1 MIFAPLADGRVQ
13 AFNAETLES
22 LWVYQDML
30 KGQSLSPI
38 TYSDGYIYTGFWNAE
53 TKDANY
59 VCIPVTDEDPTNTQE
74 AKEAAWQYTSL
85 GGFYWAGSV
94 VRGDYVVFGT
104 DDGTS
109 GSDGTGHVLSLNKKT
124 GAVMDSVDVI
134 GDQRST
140 IAYDKETDR
149 LYFTTKGGYLYSL
162 KLKSDGTFDKDTLK
176 SVQPGSMSTSTPVVY
191 NGRIYIGVTSGSN
204 FSGTYSIS
212 VIDAATMT
220 EVYKAPLKGYPQCSV
235 LLSTAYEKE
244 DGSVYLYATYNK
256 NPGGITL
263 IRDKKGQTTPDVE
276 EIFTPE
282 KARQQYCIT
291 SIICDENG
299 TLYYKNDSAC
309 VMAVASS
316 EAYMTGITSS
326 AEGSSIDA
334 GAAFDTKANSH
345 KINIFF
351 RSRKDNTDGKS
362 VRRKYCDH

>member
-1 MIFAPLADGRVQ
+1 
-13 AFNAETLES
+13 
-22 LWVYQDML
+22 ML

-134 GDQRST
+134 DDQRST

-162 KLKSDGTFDKDTLK
+162 KLKSDGTFDK
-176 SVQPGSMSTSTPVVY
+176 
-191 NGRIYIGVTSGSN
+191 
-204 FSGTYSIS
+204 
-212 VIDAATMT
+212 
-220 EVYKAPLKGYPQCSV
+220 
-235 LLSTAYEKE
+235 
-244 DGSVYLYATYNK
+244 
-256 NPGGITL
+256 
-263 IRDKKGQTTPDVE
+263 
-276 EIFTPE
+276 
-282 KARQQYCIT
+282 
-291 SIICDENG
+291 
-299 TLYYKNDSAC
+299 
-309 VMAVASS
+309 
-316 EAYMTGITSS
+316 
-326 AEGSSIDA
+326 
-334 GAAFDTKANSH
+334 
-345 KINIFF
+345 
-351 RSRKDNTDGKS
+351 
-362 VRRKYCDH
+362 